1 LTFQA
6 AGAVPLPFQ
15 IRSREG
21 FTLFSSTMKW
31 SAVGS
36 LVALCVLPGCVTGTR
51 YAQQGDELARTQDEL
66 QQHSGQ
72 LREAEDALIAAGE
85 EREALAQRAALADQ
99 MQTKNA
105 ELQALVEK
113 LKQQGAFTTPEGT
126 TVVAYDGMIGYRSQ
140 GDVLFSSGSDKLT
153 AEGKKIL
160 SSVATELKK
169 NEYPV
174 VVVGHTDSDPVVRT
188 ADQWPRGN
196 LQLGAGRALS
206 VLEFLVSQGIPEGRV
221 SLQSYG
227 AHMPVA
233 TGNSAEAKKKNRRVE
248 VMLKVAGEKSAH

>member
-1 LTFQA
+1 M
-6 AGAVPLPFQ
+6 
-15 IRSREG
+15 
-21 FTLFSSTMKW
+21 FSSTMKCL
-31 SAVGS
+31 AVGS
-36 LVALCVLPGCVTGTR
+36 MLALGVLPGCVTHSR
-51 YAQQGDELARTQDEL
+51 YAQQGDALARTQEEL
-66 QQHSGQ
+66 QANSGQ

-99 MQTKNA
+99 MAAKNA

-140 GDVLFSSGSDKLT
+140 GDVLFASGSDKLT
-153 AEGKKIL
+153 TEGKKIL
-160 SSVATELKK
+160 TSVATELKK

-174 VVVGHTDSDPVVRT
+174 VVVGHTDSDPIVRT
-188 ADQWPRGN
+188 AAEWPRGN

-206 VLEFLVSQGIPEGRV
+206 VLEFLVSQGIPEGRI

-233 TGNSAEAKKKNRRVE
+233 TGSSAEAKKKNRRVE
-248 VMLKVAGEKSAH
+248 VMLKVTGEKSAN

>member
-1 LTFQA
+1 M
-6 AGAVPLPFQ
+6 
-15 IRSREG
+15 
-21 FTLFSSTMKW
+21 FSSTMKCL
-31 SAVGS
+31 AVGS
-36 LVALCVLPGCVTGTR
+36 MLALGVLPGCVTHSR

-66 QQHSGQ
+66 QANSGQ
-72 LREAEDALIAAGE
+72 LRDAEDALLAAGE
-85 EREALAQRAALADQ
+85 EAEALRQRAALADQ
-99 MQTKNA
+99 MASKNA

-113 LKQQGAFTTPEGT
+113 LKQQGSFTTPEGT

-160 SSVATELKK
+160 TSVATELKK

-174 VVVGHTDSDPVVRT
+174 TVVGHTDSDPIVRT
-188 ADQWPRGN
+188 ADEWPRGN

-206 VLEFLVSQGIPEGRV
+206 VLEFLVSQGIPEGRI

-233 TGNSAEAKKKNRRVE
+233 TGTSAEAKKKNRRVE
-248 VMLKVAGEKSAH
+248 VMLKVAGEKSAN